1 MATETPYEILGVKPA
16 ATADEIRK
24 AYRKLAKQLH
34 PDLNPGKPEAEAR
47 FKSVSAAYDLLS
59 DAEKRARYDRGEIDE
74 TGAER
79 PRYSYRP
86 HAEGAEGWRYQ
97 PQGEM
102 DLNDLEDLFAAFGS
116 AGRGRQRRAGA
127 GFGESLRARGPDR
140 NFTMT
145 VDFADAAK
153 GDKKRLS
160 LGPDEWLDVTIP
172 PGIEDGQ
179 VLRLRGKG
187 SAGFGGGETG
197 DALIEVHVAPHP
209 LFKRDGD
216 DIRIELPVSLAEAV
230 LGREDHRADRDRAG
244 DDDDPQGIGHRH
256 GAAAARQRGP
266 APRQSRRPIRH
277 PEGRHRPAQR
287 CRNSRNSSRN
297 GRRAIHSTRVARCR
311 RHDCADE
318 LLGRVRGL
326 DRRELVRWV
335 ENRWVLPEQRGDT
348 WLFHEVDVAR
358 VELIQEI
365 RHEFA
370 IDDEAVPIVLG
381 LLDQVYGLRRQLRRL
396 CDALASQ
403 PQEVQEAIKRA
414 LPPSR

>member
-1 MATETPYEILGVKPA
+1 MAAPTPYETLGVKPT
-16 ATADEIRK
+16 ATPDEIRK

-59 DAEKRARYDRGEIDE
+59 DADKRARYDRGEIDE

-116 AGRGRQRRAGA
+116 ANRGQRSRAGA
-127 GFGESLRARGPDR
+127 GFEGFRARGPDR
-140 NFTMT
+140 SYTMT
-145 VDFADAAK
+145 VDFVDAAK

-172 PGIEDGQ
+172 AGIDDGQ

-187 SAGFGGGETG
+187 SPGLGGGEPG

-209 LFKRDGD
+209 LFKRDGN

-230 LGREDHRADRDRAG
+230 LGARITVPTVTGPVTMTIPKESDTGKTLRLRGKGIQRAANPG
-244 DDDDPQGIGHRH
+244 DQYVTLKVVIGHPDDP
-256 GAAAARQRGP
+256 
-266 APRQSRRPIRH
+266 
-277 PEGRHRPAQR
+277 
-287 CRNSRNSSRN
+287 
-297 GRRAIHSTRVARCR
+297 
-311 RHDCADE
+311 
-318 LLGRVRGL
+318 
-326 DRRELVRWV
+326 
-335 ENRWVLPEQRGDT
+335 
-348 WLFHEVDVAR
+348 
-358 VELIQEI
+358 
-365 RHEFA
+365 EFA
-370 IDDEAVPIVLG
+370 EFLEKWAASHPFDP
-381 LLDQVYGLRRQLRRL
+381 RRGMPL
-396 CDALASQ
+396 S
-403 PQEVQEAIKRA
+403 
-414 LPPSR
+414 